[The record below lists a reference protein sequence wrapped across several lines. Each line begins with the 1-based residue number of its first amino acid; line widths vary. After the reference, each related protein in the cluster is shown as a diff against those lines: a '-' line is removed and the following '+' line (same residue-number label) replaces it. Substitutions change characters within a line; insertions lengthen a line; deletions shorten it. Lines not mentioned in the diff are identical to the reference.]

1 MKKTCRSVAILL
13 CLLAFLFPFSVIAH
27 ADTAYKDIV
36 MYNGGFLLLK
46 PDGTVEVRFDRECNY
61 TYFDE
66 DMLRVV
72 AAWKNITALVCT
84 ESIIAGLRA
93 DGKVEAVGLLDDA
106 VAQIRTW
113 SDVSVLIGAAR
124 NVIGLRSDGTVVA
137 AGDDVTVDF
146 REDGIGIFTKITW
159 WTGVKKIVAGTCAQ
173 GEYVVGLRS
182 DGTILHEGVQIVGPE
197 FDRWTGTPDNIIDI
211 ACSGWSLLGLK
222 SDGTAVLTGV
232 DINYLEEDVSTWSD
246 LKQVICG
253 DTSAVGLKQD
263 GTVVL
268 APAEAPFVAPSN
280 VTRLDS
286 FGYYQYMVAYL
297 DNGRLFF
304 FPGFELGRDSD
315 LVRTAESWEN
325 VQKVDIGCIDHIGE
339 SIRSYLIGLTNDGR
353 LLTAGFDPD
362 ELSLIS

>member
-1 MKKTCRSVAILL
+1 MKKTCRSVVTLL
-13 CLLAFLFPFSVIAH
+13 CLLALLLPFSAAVH
-27 ADTAYKDIV
+27 AETAYKDV
-36 MYNGGFLLLK
+36 VVYSAGFILLK
-46 PDGTVEVRFDRECNY
+46 PDGTVAVRFDRDCDF
-61 TYFDE
+61 TYYKE
-66 DMLRVV
+66 DMLRAV

-84 ESIIAGLRA
+84 ENMVAGLRA
-93 DGKVEAVGLLDDA
+93 DGRVEAVGLLKDA
-106 VAQIRTW
+106 VARIRSW
-113 SDVSVLIGAAR
+113 SNISALYETAR

-137 AGDDVTVDF
+137 AGDDVTADF
-146 REDGIGIFTKITW
+146 SADGIGIFTKITR

-182 DGTILHEGVQIVGPE
+182 DGTILHEGVQIIGPE

-232 DINYLEEDVSTWSD
+232 DTDYLEEDVSTWSG
-246 LKQVICG
+246 LRQVICG
-253 DTSAVGLKQD
+253 DTSAAGLKQD

-268 APAEAPFVAPSN
+268 APAEASFVAPSN

-286 FGYYQYMVAYL
+286 FGYYQYMIAYL

-304 FPGFELGRDSD
+304 FPGFELDRDSE
-315 LVRTAESWEN
+315 LVRAAESWEN
-325 VQKVDIGCIDHIGE
+325 VQKVRIGYIDHFSEGT
-339 SIRSYLIGLTNDGR
+339 RAYLIGLSNDGR
-353 LLTAGFDPD
+353 LLTAGLDPE